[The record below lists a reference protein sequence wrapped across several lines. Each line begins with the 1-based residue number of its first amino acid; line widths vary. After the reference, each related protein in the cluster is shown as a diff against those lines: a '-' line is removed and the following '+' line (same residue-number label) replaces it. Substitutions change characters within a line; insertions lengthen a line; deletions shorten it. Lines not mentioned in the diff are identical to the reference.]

1 MKQGIITLTQV
12 FRDLNRVANDSL
24 FHFDGEKV
32 VPSSNRIKLIFFD
45 NLPIKGDKFSFSYL
59 LKVPKEELASNIEN
73 DFEDF
78 PKSFVFVYN
87 PTYYRG
93 GEVKHSTDKAIVQFS
108 KKFSD
113 DTKICIQQND
123 RAYPPRRSF
132 LISTEELGELI
143 TMLYFRE
150 NGYIVQ
156 NPLGTYGKEGDDK
169 SGVDDVVAWKS
180 PVVDKLRKFGFIEK
194 GCHISELV
202 CLRWLGKVPTSSRDF
217 GDHVTKEIILT
228 EVEPSIA
235 RGISNSPATGI
246 NQLLRAKKEKIA
258 KRLFICFPFI
268 DKNVEE
274 IFSEMKRRTKEGPA
288 IGAILFDDKGLHIQ
302 DSEIFPDE
310 NMRSEIDE
318 YEKDLKK
325 RVLLNNFYFE
335 EILQM
340 IRELNLDTKNKGFE
354 EVAQELYK
362 KIEEIPVDYVLEKLA
377 GVLGA
382 SGEDRQ
388 GL

>member
-1 MKQGIITLTQV
+1 MKQEVIRLTQV
-12 FRDLNRVANDSL
+12 FRDLNRVANNSL
-24 FHFDGEKV
+24 FYFDGDKV
-32 VPSSNRIKLIFFD
+32 TPSSSRVKLIFFD
-45 NLPIKGDKFSFSYL
+45 NLFKYEDKFCSSHL
-59 LKVPKEELASNIEN
+59 LKVPKEELARNIEN

-78 PKSFVFVYN
+78 PKSFVFVHN
-87 PTYYRG
+87 PTCYNG
-93 GEVKHSTDKAIVQFS
+93 GERKHSNDTTIVEFS
-108 KKFSD
+108 RKFSD

-123 RAYPPRRSF
+123 RAYPPRQSF
-132 LISTEELGELI
+132 LISTEELGELV

-150 NGYIVQ
+150 KGYIVQ
-156 NPLGTYGKEGDDK
+156 SPLGTYGKEGDDK

-180 PVVDKLRKFGFIEK
+180 PVVDKLRKFGFIDK
-194 GCHISELV
+194 GCHISELA

-235 RGISNSPATGI
+235 KGISNSPATGI

-274 IFSEMKRRTKEGPA
+274 IFSEIKRRTKEEPA

-302 DSEIFPDE
+302 DSETFPDE
-310 NMRSEIDE
+310 TVRSEIDE
-318 YEKDLKK
+318 YEKNLK
-325 RVLLNNFYFE
+325 RVLLNNFYFD

-340 IRELNLDTKNKGFE
+340 IKELDLDTKNKGFE
-354 EVAQELYK
+354 EVVQEFYK
-362 KIEEIPVDYVLEKLA
+362 KIEEIPVDYILEKLND
-377 GVLGA
+377 LI
-382 SGEDRQ
+382 
-388 GL
+388 